1 MSYCMLVGPEQS
13 FSVLNVYPMSF
24 ARYGGNPIRIETC
37 GRLVHLLSYP
47 VCLGD
52 KFLGFNNVFFQD
64 REKTC

>member
-1 MSYCMLVGPEQS
+1 MLVGPEQS

-52 KFLGFNNVFFQD
+52 RQVPRLLTMSFFQD